1 MDTNTRAHLGIAGRL
16 AGRLVIA
23 LYLVGVLALMFA
35 PLVVLAVFSVNSG
48 DSVSLPFT
56 GFSLHWFHE
65 LFHNTEAVDAIK
77 NSVVVAA
84 IVTPASV
91 FLGLTS
97 AYGTARL
104 TGRARAVSLGLISIP
119 LVVPWLVTGV
129 AGLLFFN
136 SINVQ
141 GSLVTV
147 VLMQIVVT
155 FPLVTL
161 VLYARLVGMDPS
173 VEEAGLDLGSTGV
186 GVLFRLVIPQLLTPM
201 LVGAL
206 FAFISSLGNFV
217 ITFFVTG
224 YSSTLPIWGYSALKH
239 AENLPVVNA
248 ASTVMLGLNLVLF
261 LGVLLIARRDRES
274 VDAWL

>member
-1 MDTNTRAHLGIAGRL
+1 MSTDSRTLLGWAGRIAGRVVV
-16 AGRLVIA
+16 AV
-23 LYLVGVLALMFA
+23 YLVVVLALMFA
-35 PLVVLAVFSVNSG
+35 PLIVLAVFSVNSN
-48 DSVSLPFT
+48 DSVSLPFV
-56 GFSLHWFHE
+56 GFTIRWFHD
-65 LFHNTEAVDAIK
+65 LFENAEAVDAIK
-77 NSVVVAA
+77 NSFLVAA
-84 IVTPASV
+84 VVTPVSV

-104 TGRARAVSLGLISIP
+104 SGRARAFSLGLISIP

-136 SINVQ
+136 SINVD
-141 GSLVTV
+141 GSLATV

-161 VLYARLVGMDPS
+161 VLYARLVGMEAS
-173 VEEAGLDLGSTGV
+173 VEEAGLDLGSTGL
-186 GVLFRLVIPQLLTPM
+186 GVLCRLVIPQLLTPM
-201 LVGAL
+201 MVGAL
-206 FAFISSLGNFV
+206 FAFISSFGNFV
-217 ITFFVTG
+217 VTFFVTG
-224 YSSTLPIWGYSALKH
+224 YSSTLPIWAYSALKH
-239 AENLPVVNA
+239 AENLPIVNA